1 MNGLTGMWENAPRST
16 LFSRMHLG
24 LTRVLAI
31 LKDFERRP
39 ELFHWFGAIDR
50 STVESWALGLNLVV
64 PRHLLDLWS
73 QTGGGDCF
81 ESETLF
87 RPTTL
92 PSAMPYFVAGD
103 DIVSANE
110 HRAKQGKPAS
120 YLVFHDGV
128 FSSAIRLADNALVT
142 LGHDYQETGM
152 YSDLNEWYVRALRAE
167 FTSKY
172 GLLDFA

>member
-1 MNGLTGMWENAPRST
+1 ML
-16 LFSRMHLG
+16 
-24 LTRVLAI
+24 VI
-31 LKDFERRP
+31 LKDSEERP

-50 STVESWALGLNLVV
+50 SDIETWASNLNLVV
-64 PRHLLDLWS
+64 PRGLLDLWS

-81 ESETLF
+81 ESETIF

-110 HRAKQGKPAS
+110 HRAKHGKPTS

-128 FSSAIRLADNALVT
+128 FSSAIRLADHALVT
-142 LGHDYQETGM
+142 LGQDFQETGV
-152 YSDLNEWYVRALRAE
+152 YSDLNEWYVHALRAE
-167 FTSKY
+167 FASKY
-172 GLLDFA
+172 GLSDFG